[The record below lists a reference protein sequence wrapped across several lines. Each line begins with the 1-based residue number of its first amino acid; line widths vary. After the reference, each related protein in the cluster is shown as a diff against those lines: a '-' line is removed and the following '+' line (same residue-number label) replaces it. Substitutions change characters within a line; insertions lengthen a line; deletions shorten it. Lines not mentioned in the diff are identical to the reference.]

1 MKLFLLRL
9 WAAIVLLVTTAV
21 PSERVC
27 AQAYASHER
36 QQEECVQQRDVLGT
50 SQAEERQRPYGEAI
64 VKTLP
69 LQRIGSS
76 RPSRLFPTHGGKSG
90 RSLGNGTPHH
100 SFNHLIL
107 VDRYLGGRLSKSCGG
122 AALPRYYYVI
132 ALRRILC

>member
-1 MKLFLLRL
+1 MKIFLFRL
-9 WAAIVLLVTTAV
+9 WTVIVLFVATAA
-21 PSERVC
+21 PSERVS
-27 AQAYASHER
+27 AQAFASHG
-36 QQEECVQQRDVLGT
+36 QQEESVRQRDLLGT
-50 SQAEERQRPYGEAI
+50 SQAEEKQRPYGEAL

-69 LQRIGSS
+69 FQRIGSS

-90 RSLGNGTPHH
+90 RSLGHGTPHH

-107 VDRYLGGRLSKSCGG
+107 VYRHLGSRLSKSCGG

>member
-9 WAAIVLLVTTAV
+9 WAAIVLLVATAV
-21 PSERVC
+21 PSERVS
-27 AQAYASHER
+27 AQTYAAHER
-36 QQEECVQQRDVLGT
+36 QHEECVQQHDLLGT

-90 RSLGNGTPHH
+90 RSLGHGTPHH

-107 VDRYLGGRLSKSCGG
+107 VYRHLGSRLSKSCGG

>member
-1 MKLFLLRL
+1 MKIFLFRL
-9 WAAIVLLVTTAV
+9 WTVIVLFVATAA
-21 PSERVC
+21 PSERVS
-27 AQAYASHER
+27 AQAFASHG
-36 QQEECVQQRDVLGT
+36 QQEESVRQRDLLGT
-50 SQAEERQRPYGEAI
+50 SQAEEKQRPYGEAL

-69 LQRIGSS
+69 FQRIGSS

-90 RSLGNGTPHH
+90 RSLGHGTPHH

-107 VDRYLGGRLSKSCGG
+107 VYRHLGSRLSKSRGG

>member
-1 MKLFLLRL
+1 MKIFLFRL
-9 WAAIVLLVTTAV
+9 WTVIVLFVATAA
-21 PSERVC
+21 PSERVS
-27 AQAYASHER
+27 AQAFASHG
-36 QQEECVQQRDVLGT
+36 QQEESVRQRDLLGT
-50 SQAEERQRPYGEAI
+50 SQAEEKQRPYGEAL

-69 LQRIGSS
+69 FQRIGSS

-90 RSLGNGTPHH
+90 RSLGHGTPHH

-107 VDRYLGGRLSKSCGG
+107 VYRHLGSRLSKPCGG